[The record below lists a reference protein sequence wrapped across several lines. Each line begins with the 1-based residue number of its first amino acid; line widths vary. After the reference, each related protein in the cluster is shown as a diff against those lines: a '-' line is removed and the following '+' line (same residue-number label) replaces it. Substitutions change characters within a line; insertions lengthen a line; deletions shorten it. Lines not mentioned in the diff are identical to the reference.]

1 MDEQGRAG
9 PVRAEQLL
17 KSRSM
22 ADSVDM
28 RVVTALP
35 PIPPPLESMSSMRG
49 IADAAV
55 PRARQPQAKAQEDKA
70 DDLVSHS
77 KIEGSV
83 EAVAQ
88 RIYHRVRRR
97 LASDRER
104 FGG

>member
-1 MDEQGRAG
+1 
-9 PVRAEQLL
+9 
-17 KSRSM
+17 
-22 ADSVDM
+22 M

-35 PIPPPLESMSSMRG
+35 PSPPPLESMSAMRG
-49 IADAAV
+49 FPDAEA
-55 PRARQPQAKAQEDKA
+55 PRARHPQAKAQEDRPDEA
-70 DDLVSHS
+70 VSHS